1 MDESTHPLSSKVLDR
16 ANTIEMNNVSN
27 NILQIQ
33 QVQSGALKINH
44 LNTGFSQ
51 IQSLPTLNSLRK
63 LNASNP
69 NIVDLIYSINNDLCQ
84 YRTNMGYRSIFEMAY
99 YINNYL
105 EGLDL
110 TELNITNDDAAKEAL
125 DLQLNQK
132 LVPKLMGA
140 DERVEKSIQLTID
153 KLTDSTVNSTDQ
165 ILQADMSQYGYPKTL
180 DKLQRMYRYY
190 DANGFVNFAN
200 V

>member
-1 MDESTHPLSSKVLDR
+1 MITHNRIYNDR
-16 ANTIEMNNVSN
+16 IQNISPVS
-27 NILQIQ
+27 
-33 QVQSGALKINH
+33 
-44 LNTGFSQ
+44 
-51 IQSLPTLNSLRK
+51 
-63 LNASNP
+63 
-69 NIVDLIYSINNDLCQ
+69 
-84 YRTNMGYRSIFEMAY
+84 
-99 YINNYL
+99 
-105 EGLDL
+105 
-110 TELNITNDDAAKEAL
+110 AKEAL